1 MFHAF
6 HPGHLIRR
14 LLPWALLLGVAS
26 IWAQGFPSKPVRIVI
41 PFATGG
47 STDANARIIQ
57 DKLSQLWGQPVVV
70 EAKPGANTIIGT
82 DLVAKSAADGH
93 TLLLTST
100 AMVVNPSMYAK
111 LPYDTLSDLVPITVV
126 SVSPFAL
133 VAPINSPFNQLKDVL
148 AALRAKPGSVSFG
161 VSDSSAML
169 SGYLMNMLAKADMQ
183 AISYKGAGP
192 LMIDLAGGHVP
203 LGIAAVSSVQ
213 GQVKNGRVKIVG
225 IGSPTPSSLF
235 PQAPLIAQDLPGY
248 EAISWFGL
256 LAPKGTPADVVNR
269 IQRDVA
275 TVLKDPDVQQK
286 IQGLGAD
293 PGGMPPEEFQA
304 RIKREIDL
312 WSRVAKAANIK
323 PE

>member
-1 MFHAF
+1 MK
-6 HPGHLIRR
+6 LKRR
-14 LLPWALLLGVAS
+14 QLGGLFAALTLSLS
-26 IWAQGFPSKPVRIVI
+26 AQAQSFPNKPVRIVI
-41 PFATGG
+41 PFAPGG

-57 DKLSQLWGQPVVV
+57 DKLSAIWGQPVIID
-70 EAKPGANTIIGT
+70 AKPGANTQIGT
-82 DLVAKSAADGH
+82 DLVAKSPGDGH

-100 AMVVNPSMYAK
+100 AMVVNPSMYNK
-111 LPYDTLSDLVPITVV
+111 LPYDTLNDLVPITIV

-133 VAPINSPFNQLKDVL
+133 VTPVNSPYQSLKDVMT
-148 AALRAKPGSVSFG
+148 ALRSSTPVNFG

-169 SGYLMNMLAKADMQ
+169 AGHLLNMLAKTDMQ
-183 AISYKGAGP
+183 PVSYKGAGP

-213 GQVKNGRVKIVG
+213 GQVKGGRVRILGVG
-225 IGSPTPSSLF
+225 STSPSSLF
-235 PQAPLIAQDLPGY
+235 PQAQPIAQELPGY

-256 LAPKGTPADVVNR
+256 LAPKGTPADVVQK

-275 TVLKDPDVQQK
+275 QVLKDPDVQQK

-293 PGGMPPEEFQA
+293 PGGMSPAEFQA
-304 RIKREIDL
+304 RIKREIEL
-312 WSRVAKAANIK
+312 WGRVAKAAKIQ

>member
-1 MFHAF
+1 MN
-6 HPGHLIRR
+6 LSRRR
-14 LLPWALLLGVAS
+14 LATLFAALCWSLS
-26 IWAQGFPSKPVRIVI
+26 THAQSFPSKPVRIVI
-41 PFATGG
+41 PFAPGG

-57 DKLSQLWGQPVVV
+57 DKLSALWGQPVIVD
-70 EAKPGANTIIGT
+70 AKPGANTVIGT
-82 DLVAKSAADGH
+82 DLVAKAPGDGH

-100 AMVVNPSMYAK
+100 ALVVNPSMYAR
-111 LPYDTLSDLVPITVV
+111 LPYDTLSDLVPITLV

-133 VAPINSPFNQLKDVL
+133 VTPADSPYKTVKDVL
-148 AALRAKPGSVSFG
+148 VALRSSSALSFG

-169 SGYLMNMLAKADMQ
+169 SGQLLNMLAKAEMP

-213 GQVKNGRVKIVG
+213 GQVKGGRVRILGVG
-225 IGSPTPSSLF
+225 SATPSSLF
-235 PQAPLIAQDLPGY
+235 PLAPPIAHDLPGY

-256 LAPKGTPADVVNR
+256 LAPKGTPAEVVQK
-269 IQRDVA
+269 IHRDVA
-275 TVLKDPDVQQK
+275 QVLKDPDVQQK

-293 PGGMPPEEFQA
+293 PGGLAPAEFQA
-304 RIKREIDL
+304 RIKREIEL
-312 WSRVAKAANIK
+312 WGRVAKAAKIQ

>member
-1 MFHAF
+1 MKLSRRHLGGLFAALTLSLSAHA
-6 HPGHLIRR
+6 
-14 LLPWALLLGVAS
+14 
-26 IWAQGFPSKPVRIVI
+26 QNFPTKPVRIVI
-41 PFATGG
+41 PFAAGG

-57 DKLSQLWGQPVVV
+57 DKLSAIWGQPVIID
-70 EAKPGANTIIGT
+70 AKPGANTLIGT
-82 DLVAKSAADGH
+82 DLVAKSPGDGH

-100 AMVVNPSMYAK
+100 AMVVNPSMYNK
-111 LPYDTLSDLVPITVV
+111 LPYDTLNDLVPITIV

-133 VAPINSPFNQLKDVL
+133 VTPVNSPYQSLKDVMT
-148 AALRAKPGSVSFG
+148 ALRSSTPINFG

-169 SGYLMNMLAKADMQ
+169 AGHLLNMLAKTDMQ
-183 AISYKGAGP
+183 PVSYKGAGP

-213 GQVKNGRVKIVG
+213 GQVKGGRVRILGVG
-225 IGSPTPSSLF
+225 STTPSSLF
-235 PQAPLIAQDLPGY
+235 PQAQPIAQELPGY

-256 LAPKGTPADVVNR
+256 LAPKGTPTDVVQK

-275 TVLKDPDVQQK
+275 QVLKDPDVQQK

-293 PGGMPPEEFQA
+293 PGGMPPAEFKA
-304 RIKREIDL
+304 RIQREIEL
-312 WSRVAKAANIK
+312 WARVAKAAKIQ

>member
-1 MFHAF
+1 MIQHVLGKWLRQGFW
-6 HPGHLIRR
+6 PL
-14 LLPWALLLGVAS
+14 ALALCAS
-26 IWAQGFPSKPVRIVI
+26 STWAQTFPSKPVRIVI

-57 DKLSQLWGQPVVV
+57 DKLSTLWGQPVIV
-70 EAKPGANTIIGT
+70 EAKPGANTLIGT
-82 DLVAKSAADGH
+82 DLVAKSPGDGH

-111 LPYDTLSDLVPITVV
+111 LPYDTLNDLVPITVV

-133 VAPINSPFNQLKDVL
+133 VAPVSSPFSNLKDVL
-148 AALRAKPGSVSFG
+148 SALRTKPGSVSFG

-169 SGYLMNMLAKADMQ
+169 SGHLLNMLAKVDMQ

-225 IGSPTPSSLF
+225 VGSTTPSTLF

-256 LAPKGTPADVVNR
+256 LAPKGTPTDIVNK

-275 TVLKDPDVQQK
+275 AILKDPDVQQK

>member
-1 MFHAF
+1 MKLTRRHLGGLLAALSLSLSAHAQ
-6 HPGHLIRR
+6 
-14 LLPWALLLGVAS
+14 S
-26 IWAQGFPSKPVRIVI
+26 FPNKPVRIVI
-41 PFATGG
+41 PFAPGG

-57 DKLSQLWGQPVVV
+57 DKLSAIWGQPVIID
-70 EAKPGANTIIGT
+70 AKPGANTQIGT
-82 DLVAKSAADGH
+82 DLVAKSPGDGH

-100 AMVVNPSMYAK
+100 AMVVNPSMYNK
-111 LPYDTLSDLVPITVV
+111 LPYDTLNDLVPITIV

-133 VAPINSPFNQLKDVL
+133 VTPVNSPYQSLKDVMT
-148 AALRAKPGSVSFG
+148 ALRSSTPINFG

-169 SGYLMNMLAKADMQ
+169 AGHLLNMLAKTDMQ
-183 AISYKGAGP
+183 PVSYKGAGP

-213 GQVKNGRVKIVG
+213 GQVKGGRVRILGVG
-225 IGSPTPSSLF
+225 STTPSSLF
-235 PQAPLIAQDLPGY
+235 PQAQPIAQELPGY

-256 LAPKGTPADVVNR
+256 LAPKGTPTDVVQK

-275 TVLKDPDVQQK
+275 QVLKDPDVQQK

-293 PGGMPPEEFQA
+293 PGGMPPAEFKA
-304 RIKREIDL
+304 RIQREIEL
-312 WSRVAKAANIK
+312 WARVAKAAKIQ

>member
-1 MFHAF
+1 MTI
-6 HPGHLIRR
+6 LRRRR
-14 LLPWALLLGVAS
+14 LGTILAALALCGLTQ
-26 IWAQGFPSKPVRIVI
+26 AQAQTFPTKPVRIVI
-41 PFATGG
+41 PFAPGG

-57 DKLSQLWGQPVVV
+57 DKLSSLWGQPVIV
-70 EAKPGANTIIGT
+70 EAKPGANTVIGT
-82 DLVAKSAADGH
+82 DLVAKSPGDGH

-111 LPYDTLSDLVPITVV
+111 LPYDTLTDLVPITIV

-133 VAPINSPFNQLKDVL
+133 VTPVDSPYKNIKDVL
-148 AALRAKPGSVSFG
+148 GALRAPTALSFG

-169 SGYLMNMLAKADMQ
+169 SGHLLNMLAKTDMQ
-183 AISYKGAGP
+183 PISYKGAGP

-213 GQVKNGRVKIVG
+213 GQVKGGRVRILGVG
-225 IGSPTPSSLF
+225 SATPTALF
-235 PQAPLIAQDLPGY
+235 PQAPPIANDLPGY

-256 LAPKGTPADVVNR
+256 LAPKGTPADVVQK

-275 TVLKDPDVQQK
+275 QVLKDPDVQQK
-286 IQGLGAD
+286 LQGLGAD
-293 PGGMPPEEFQA
+293 PGGLSPADFQA
-304 RIKREIDL
+304 RIRREIDL
-312 WSRVAKAANIK
+312 WNRVAKAAKIQ

>member
-1 MFHAF
+1 MKLSRR
-6 HPGHLIRR
+6 HLGG
-14 LLPWALLLGVAS
+14 LLAALTLSVS
-26 IWAQGFPSKPVRIVI
+26 AQAQSFPNKPVRIVI
-41 PFATGG
+41 PFAPGG

-57 DKLSQLWGQPVVV
+57 DKLSTIWGQPVIID
-70 EAKPGANTIIGT
+70 AKPGANTQIGT
-82 DLVAKSAADGH
+82 DLVAKSPGDGH

-100 AMVVNPSMYAK
+100 AMVVNPSMYNK
-111 LPYDTLSDLVPITVV
+111 LPYDTLNDLVPITIV

-133 VAPINSPFNQLKDVL
+133 VTPVNSPYQSLKDVMS
-148 AALRAKPGSVSFG
+148 ALRSSTPINFG

-169 SGYLMNMLAKADMQ
+169 AGHLLNMLAKTDMQ
-183 AISYKGAGP
+183 PVSYKGAGP

-213 GQVKNGRVKIVG
+213 GQVKGGRVRILGVG
-225 IGSPTPSSLF
+225 STTPSSLF
-235 PQAPLIAQDLPGY
+235 PQAQPIAQELPGY

-256 LAPKGTPADVVNR
+256 LAPKGTSPDVVQK

-275 TVLKDPDVQQK
+275 QVLKDPDVQQK

-293 PGGMPPEEFQA
+293 PGGMPPAEFRA
-304 RIKREIDL
+304 RIQREIEL
-312 WSRVAKAANIK
+312 WGRVAKAAKIQ

>member
-1 MFHAF
+1 MNLSRRHLGTLFTALALAVGAHAQPF
-6 HPGHLIRR
+6 PG
-14 LLPWALLLGVAS
+14 
-26 IWAQGFPSKPVRIVI
+26 KPVRIVI
-41 PFATGG
+41 PFAPGG

-57 DKLSQLWGQPVVV
+57 DKLSTLWGQPVIVD
-70 EAKPGANTIIGT
+70 AKPGANTVIGT
-82 DLVAKSAADGH
+82 DLVAKSPADGH

-100 AMVVNPSMYAK
+100 AMVVNPSMYNK
-111 LPYDTLSDLVPITVV
+111 LPYDTVNDLVPITIV

-133 VAPINSPFNQLKDVL
+133 VTPVDSPYKNVKDVL
-148 AALRAKPGSVSFG
+148 ATLKTANTLSFG

-169 SGYLMNMLAKADMQ
+169 SGHLFNMLAKTEMP

-213 GQVKNGRVKIVG
+213 GQVKGGRVRILGVG
-225 IGSPTPSSLF
+225 STTPSSLF
-235 PQAPLIAQDLPGY
+235 PQAPVIANDLPGY

-256 LAPKGTPADVVNR
+256 LAPKGTPPDVVQR
-269 IQRDVA
+269 IYRDVA
-275 TVLKDPDVQQK
+275 QVLKDPEVQQK

-293 PGGMPPEEFQA
+293 PGGLTPADFQA

-312 WSRVAKAANIK
+312 WGRVAKAAKIQ

>member
-1 MFHAF
+1 MIQHVLGKWLRQGFW
-6 HPGHLIRR
+6 PL
-14 LLPWALLLGVAS
+14 ALALCAS
-26 IWAQGFPSKPVRIVI
+26 STWAQTFPSKPVRIVI

-57 DKLSQLWGQPVVV
+57 DKLSTLWGQPVIV
-70 EAKPGANTIIGT
+70 EAKPGANTLIGT
-82 DLVAKSAADGH
+82 DLVAKSPGDGH

-111 LPYDTLSDLVPITVV
+111 LPYDTLNDLVPITVV

-133 VAPINSPFNQLKDVL
+133 VAPVSSPFSNLKDVL
-148 AALRAKPGSVSFG
+148 AALRTKPGSVSFG

-169 SGYLMNMLAKADMQ
+169 SGHLLNMLAKVDMQ

-225 IGSPTPSSLF
+225 VGSTTPSTLF

-256 LAPKGTPADVVNR
+256 LAPKGTPTDIVNK

-275 TVLKDPDVQQK
+275 AVLKDPDVQQK

-293 PGGMPPEEFQA
+293 PGGMSPEEFQA

>member
-1 MFHAF
+1 MIQHVLGKWLRQGFW
-6 HPGHLIRR
+6 PL
-14 LLPWALLLGVAS
+14 ALALCAS
-26 IWAQGFPSKPVRIVI
+26 STWAQTFPSKPVRIVI

-57 DKLSQLWGQPVVV
+57 DKLSTLWGQPVIV
-70 EAKPGANTIIGT
+70 EAKPGANTLIGT
-82 DLVAKSAADGH
+82 DLVAKSPGDGH

-111 LPYDTLSDLVPITVV
+111 LPHDTLNDLVPITVV

-133 VAPINSPFNQLKDVL
+133 VAPVSSPFSNLKDVL
-148 AALRAKPGSVSFG
+148 SALRTKPGSVSFG

-169 SGYLMNMLAKADMQ
+169 SGHLLNMLAKVDMQ

-225 IGSPTPSSLF
+225 VGSTTPSTLF

-256 LAPKGTPADVVNR
+256 LAPKGTPTDIVNK

-275 TVLKDPDVQQK
+275 AILKDPDVQQK

>member
-1 MFHAF
+1 MN
-6 HPGHLIRR
+6 LSRRR
-14 LLPWALLLGVAS
+14 LATLFAALCWSLNTH
-26 IWAQGFPSKPVRIVI
+26 AQSFPSKPVRIVI
-41 PFATGG
+41 PFAPGG

-57 DKLSQLWGQPVVV
+57 DKLSTLWGQPVIVD
-70 EAKPGANTIIGT
+70 AKPGANTVIGT
-82 DLVAKSAADGH
+82 DLVAKAPGDGH

-100 AMVVNPSMYAK
+100 ALVVNPSMYTK
-111 LPYDTLSDLVPITVV
+111 LPYDTLNDLAPITLV

-133 VAPINSPFNQLKDVL
+133 VTPADSPYKTVKDVL
-148 AALRAKPGSVSFG
+148 VALRSSSALSFG

-169 SGYLMNMLAKADMQ
+169 SGQLFNMLAKAEMP

-213 GQVKNGRVKIVG
+213 GQVKGGRVRILGVG
-225 IGSPTPSSLF
+225 SANPSSLF
-235 PQAPLIAQDLPGY
+235 PLAPPIALDLPGY

-256 LAPKGTPADVVNR
+256 LAPKGTPAEVVQK
-269 IQRDVA
+269 IHRDVA
-275 TVLKDPDVQQK
+275 QVLKDPDVQQK

-293 PGGMPPEEFQA
+293 PGGLAPAEFQA
-304 RIKREIDL
+304 RIKREIEL
-312 WSRVAKAANIK
+312 WGRVAKAAKIQ

>member
-1 MFHAF
+1 MSK
-6 HPGHLIRR
+6 PCLRGQLLQR
-14 LLPWALLLGVAS
+14 LWPLMLLLGMVSA
-26 IWAQGFPSKPVRIVI
+26 WAQGFPSKPVRIVI

-70 EAKPGANTIIGT
+70 EAKPGANTLIGT
-82 DLVAKSAADGH
+82 DLVAKSPGDGH

-111 LPYDTLSDLVPITVV
+111 LPYDTLNDLVPITIV

-133 VAPINSPFNQLKDVL
+133 VAPINSPFNHLKDVL
-148 AALRAKPGSVSFG
+148 SALRVKPGSVSFG

-169 SGYLMNMLAKADMQ
+169 SGHLLNMMAKVDMQ
-183 AISYKGAGP
+183 PISYKGAGP
-192 LMIDLAGGHVP
+192 LTIDLAGGHVP

-213 GQVKNGRVKIVG
+213 GQVKNGRVKIIG
-225 IGSPTPSSLF
+225 IGSTSASTLF
-235 PQAPLIAQDLPGY
+235 PQAALIAQELPGY

-256 LAPKGTPADVVNR
+256 LAPKGTPADIVNK

-275 TVLKDPDVQQK
+275 SVLKDPDVLQK
-286 IQGLGAD
+286 LQGLGAD
-293 PGGMPPEEFQA
+293 PGGMSADEFQA

>member
-1 MFHAF
+1 MIQHVLGKWLRQGFW
-6 HPGHLIRR
+6 PL
-14 LLPWALLLGVAS
+14 ALALCAS
-26 IWAQGFPSKPVRIVI
+26 STWAQTFPSKPVRIVI

-57 DKLSQLWGQPVVV
+57 DKLSTLWGQPVIV
-70 EAKPGANTIIGT
+70 EAKPGANTLIGT
-82 DLVAKSAADGH
+82 DLVAKSPGDGH

-111 LPYDTLSDLVPITVV
+111 LPYDTLNDLVPITVV

-133 VAPINSPFNQLKDVL
+133 VAPVSSPFSNLKDVL
-148 AALRAKPGSVSFG
+148 AALRTKPGSVSFG

-169 SGYLMNMLAKADMQ
+169 SGHLLNMLAKVDMQ

-225 IGSPTPSSLF
+225 VGSTTPSTLF

-256 LAPKGTPADVVNR
+256 LAPKGTPTDIVNK

-275 TVLKDPDVQQK
+275 AVLKDPDVQQK

>member
-1 MFHAF
+1 MK
-6 HPGHLIRR
+6 LKRR
-14 LLPWALLLGVAS
+14 QLGGLFAALTLSLS
-26 IWAQGFPSKPVRIVI
+26 AQAQSFPNKPVRIVI
-41 PFATGG
+41 PFAPGG

-57 DKLSQLWGQPVVV
+57 DKLSAIWGRPVIID
-70 EAKPGANTIIGT
+70 AKPGANTQIGT
-82 DLVAKSAADGH
+82 DLVAKSPGDGH

-100 AMVVNPSMYAK
+100 AMVVNPSMYNK
-111 LPYDTLSDLVPITVV
+111 LPYDTLNDLVPITIV

-133 VAPINSPFNQLKDVL
+133 VTPVNSPYQSLKDVMT
-148 AALRAKPGSVSFG
+148 ALRSSTPVNFG

-169 SGYLMNMLAKADMQ
+169 AGHLLNMLAKTDMQ
-183 AISYKGAGP
+183 PVSYKGAGP

-213 GQVKNGRVKIVG
+213 GQVKGGRVRILGVG
-225 IGSPTPSSLF
+225 STSPSSLF
-235 PQAPLIAQDLPGY
+235 PQAQPIAQELPGY

-256 LAPKGTPADVVNR
+256 LAPKGTPADVVQK

-275 TVLKDPDVQQK
+275 QVLKDPDVQQK

-293 PGGMPPEEFQA
+293 PGGMSPAEFQA
-304 RIKREIDL
+304 RIKREIEL
-312 WSRVAKAANIK
+312 WGRVAKAAKIQ

>member
-1 MFHAF
+1 MN
-6 HPGHLIRR
+6 LSRRR
-14 LLPWALLLGVAS
+14 LATLFAALCWSLS
-26 IWAQGFPSKPVRIVI
+26 THAQSFPSKPVRIVI
-41 PFATGG
+41 PFAPGG

-57 DKLSQLWGQPVVV
+57 DKLSTLWGQPVIVD
-70 EAKPGANTIIGT
+70 AKPGANTVIGT
-82 DLVAKSAADGH
+82 DLVAKAPGDGH

-100 AMVVNPSMYAK
+100 ALVVNPSMYAK
-111 LPYDTLSDLVPITVV
+111 LPYDTLNDLVPITLV

-133 VAPINSPFNQLKDVL
+133 VTPVDSPYKTVKDVL
-148 AALRAKPGSVSFG
+148 SALRSSSALSFG

-169 SGYLMNMLAKADMQ
+169 SGQLLNMLAKAEMP

-213 GQVKNGRVKIVG
+213 GQVKGGRVRILGVG
-225 IGSPTPSSLF
+225 SATPSSLF
-235 PQAPLIAQDLPGY
+235 PLAPPIAHDLPGY

-256 LAPKGTPADVVNR
+256 LAPKGTPAEVVQK
-269 IQRDVA
+269 IHRDVA
-275 TVLKDPDVQQK
+275 QVLKDPDVQQK

-293 PGGMPPEEFQA
+293 PGGLAPAEFQA
-304 RIKREIDL
+304 RIKREIEL
-312 WSRVAKAANIK
+312 WGRVAKAAKIQ

>member
-1 MFHAF
+1 MK
-6 HPGHLIRR
+6 LKRR
-14 LLPWALLLGVAS
+14 QLGGLFVALTLSLS
-26 IWAQGFPSKPVRIVI
+26 AQAQSFPNKPVRIVI
-41 PFATGG
+41 PFAPGG

-57 DKLSQLWGQPVVV
+57 DKLSAIWGQPVIID
-70 EAKPGANTIIGT
+70 AKPGANTQIGT
-82 DLVAKSAADGH
+82 DLVAKSPGDGH

-100 AMVVNPSMYAK
+100 AMVVNPSMYNK
-111 LPYDTLSDLVPITVV
+111 LPYDTLNDLVPITIV

-133 VAPINSPFNQLKDVL
+133 VTPVNSPYQSLKDVMT
-148 AALRAKPGSVSFG
+148 ALRSSTPVNFG

-169 SGYLMNMLAKADMQ
+169 AGHLLNMLAKTDMQ
-183 AISYKGAGP
+183 PVSYKGAGP

-213 GQVKNGRVKIVG
+213 GQVKGGRVRILGVG
-225 IGSPTPSSLF
+225 STSPSSLF
-235 PQAPLIAQDLPGY
+235 PQAQPIAQELPGY

-256 LAPKGTPADVVNR
+256 LAPKGTPADVVQK

-275 TVLKDPDVQQK
+275 QVLKDPDVQQK

-293 PGGMPPEEFQA
+293 PGGMSPAEFQA
-304 RIKREIDL
+304 RIKREIEL
-312 WSRVAKAANIK
+312 WGRVAKAAKIQ

>member
-1 MFHAF
+1 MSQSFHR
-6 HPGHLIRR
+6 GQWLRR
-14 LLPWALLLGVAS
+14 ILSLTLLLGATAT
-26 IWAQGFPSKPVRIVI
+26 WAQGFPSKPVRIVI

-57 DKLSQLWGQPVVV
+57 DKLSQLWGQPVVI

-82 DLVAKSAADGH
+82 DLVAKSPADGH

-111 LPYDTLSDLVPITVV
+111 LPYDTLNDLVPITVV

-148 AALRAKPGSVSFG
+148 SALRTKPGSVSFG

-169 SGYLMNMLAKADMQ
+169 SGHLLNMLGKTDMQ
-183 AISYKGAGP
+183 PISYKGAGP

-225 IGSPTPSSLF
+225 IGSPTASTLF
-235 PQAPLIAQDLPGY
+235 PQAALIAQDLPGY

-275 TVLKDPDVQQK
+275 AVLKDPDVVQK
-286 IQGLGAD
+286 LQGIGAD
-293 PGGMPPEEFQA
+293 PGGMPPEEFQT

>member
-1 MFHAF
+1 MKLTRRHLGGLLAALSLSLSAHAQ
-6 HPGHLIRR
+6 
-14 LLPWALLLGVAS
+14 S
-26 IWAQGFPSKPVRIVI
+26 FPNKPVRIVI
-41 PFATGG
+41 PFAPGG

-57 DKLSQLWGQPVVV
+57 DKLSAIWGQPVIID
-70 EAKPGANTIIGT
+70 AKPGANTQIGT
-82 DLVAKSAADGH
+82 DLVAKSPGDGH

-100 AMVVNPSMYAK
+100 AMVVNPSMYNK
-111 LPYDTLSDLVPITVV
+111 LPYDTLNDLVPITIV

-133 VAPINSPFNQLKDVL
+133 VTPVNSPYQSLKDVMT
-148 AALRAKPGSVSFG
+148 ALRSSTPINFG

-169 SGYLMNMLAKADMQ
+169 AGHLLNMLAKTDMQ
-183 AISYKGAGP
+183 PVSYKGAGP

-213 GQVKNGRVKIVG
+213 GQVKGGRVRILGVG
-225 IGSPTPSSLF
+225 STTPSSLF
-235 PQAPLIAQDLPGY
+235 PQAQPIAQELPGY

-256 LAPKGTPADVVNR
+256 LAPKGTPTDVVQK

-275 TVLKDPDVQQK
+275 QVLKDPDVQQK

-293 PGGMPPEEFQA
+293 PGGMPPTEFKA
-304 RIKREIDL
+304 RIQREIEL
-312 WSRVAKAANIK
+312 WARVAKAAKIQ

>member
-1 MFHAF
+1 MKLSRR
-6 HPGHLIRR
+6 HLGG
-14 LLPWALLLGVAS
+14 LLAALTLSVS
-26 IWAQGFPSKPVRIVI
+26 AQAQSFPSKPVRIVI
-41 PFATGG
+41 PFAPGG

-57 DKLSQLWGQPVVV
+57 DKLTTIWGQPVIID
-70 EAKPGANTIIGT
+70 AKPGANTQIGT
-82 DLVAKSAADGH
+82 DLVAKSPGDGH

-100 AMVVNPSMYAK
+100 AMVVNPSMYNK
-111 LPYDTLSDLVPITVV
+111 LPYDTLNDLVPITIV

-133 VAPINSPFNQLKDVL
+133 VTPVNSPYQSLKDVMS
-148 AALRAKPGSVSFG
+148 ALRSSTPINFG

-169 SGYLMNMLAKADMQ
+169 AGHLLNMLAKTDMQ
-183 AISYKGAGP
+183 PVSYKGAGP

-213 GQVKNGRVKIVG
+213 GQVKGGRVRILGVG
-225 IGSPTPSSLF
+225 STTPSSLF
-235 PQAPLIAQDLPGY
+235 PQAQPIAQELPGY

-256 LAPKGTPADVVNR
+256 LAPKGTPPDVVQK

-275 TVLKDPDVQQK
+275 QVLKDPDVQQK

-293 PGGMPPEEFQA
+293 PGGMPPAEFRA
-304 RIKREIDL
+304 RIQREIEL
-312 WSRVAKAANIK
+312 WGRVAKAAKIQ

>member
-1 MFHAF
+1 MN
-6 HPGHLIRR
+6 LSRRR
-14 LLPWALLLGVAS
+14 LATLFAALCWSLS
-26 IWAQGFPSKPVRIVI
+26 THAQPFPSKPVRIVI
-41 PFATGG
+41 PFAPGG

-57 DKLSQLWGQPVVV
+57 DKLSTLWGQPVIID
-70 EAKPGANTIIGT
+70 AKPGANTLIGT
-82 DLVAKSAADGH
+82 DLVAKSPGDGH

-111 LPYDTLSDLVPITVV
+111 LPYDTLNDLVPITLV

-133 VAPINSPFNQLKDVL
+133 VTPVDTPYKSIKDVL
-148 AALRAKPGSVSFG
+148 TALRSNPSGLSFG

-169 SGYLMNMLAKADMQ
+169 SGHLFNMLAKSEMQ
-183 AISYKGAGP
+183 AINYKGAGP

-213 GQVKNGRVKIVG
+213 GQVKAGKVRILGVG
-225 IGSPTPSSLF
+225 SAQPSALF
-235 PQAPLIAQDLPGY
+235 PQAPPIANELSGY

-256 LAPKGTPADVVNR
+256 LAPKGTPADIVQK
-269 IQRDVA
+269 IHRDVA
-275 TVLKDPDVQQK
+275 QVLKDPDVLQK

-293 PGGMPPEEFQA
+293 PGGLPPAEFQA
-304 RIKREIDL
+304 RIKREIEL
-312 WSRVAKAANIK
+312 WGRVAKAAKIQ

>member
-1 MFHAF
+1 MY
-6 HPGHLIRR
+6 LSRR
-14 LLPWALLLGVAS
+14 FLAVLLAALTVSLG
-26 IWAQGFPSKPVRIVI
+26 AQAQNFPTKPVRIVI
-41 PFATGG
+41 PFAPGG

-57 DKLSQLWGQPVVV
+57 DKLSTLWGQPVIID
-70 EAKPGANTIIGT
+70 AKPGANTLIGT
-82 DLVAKSAADGH
+82 DLVAKSPGDGH

-111 LPYDTLSDLVPITVV
+111 LPYDTLNDLVPITIV

-133 VAPINSPFNQLKDVL
+133 VTPVDSPHKSIKDVISV
-148 AALRAKPGSVSFG
+148 LRANPTALSFG

-169 SGYLMNMLAKADMQ
+169 SRHLFNMLAKSEMQ
-183 AISYKGAGP
+183 PISYKGAGP

-213 GQVKNGRVKIVG
+213 GQVKGGRVRILGVG
-225 IGSPTPSSLF
+225 SVQPSFLF
-235 PQAPLIAQDLPGY
+235 PQAPPIASELPGY

-256 LAPKGTPADVVNR
+256 LAPKGTPIEVVQK
-269 IQRDVA
+269 IHRDVSQ
-275 TVLKDPDVQQK
+275 VLKDPEVQQK

-293 PGGMPPEEFQA
+293 PGGMPPAEFQA
-304 RIKREIDL
+304 RIRREIEL
-312 WSRVAKAANIK
+312 WGRVAKAAKIQ

>member
-1 MFHAF
+1 MKLTRRHLGGLLAALSLSLSAHAQ
-6 HPGHLIRR
+6 
-14 LLPWALLLGVAS
+14 S
-26 IWAQGFPSKPVRIVI
+26 FPNKPVRIVI
-41 PFATGG
+41 PFAPGG

-57 DKLSQLWGQPVVV
+57 DKLSAIWGQPVIID
-70 EAKPGANTIIGT
+70 AKPGANTQIGT
-82 DLVAKSAADGH
+82 DLVAKSPGDGH

-100 AMVVNPSMYAK
+100 AMVVNPSMYNK
-111 LPYDTLSDLVPITVV
+111 LPYDTLNDLVPITIV

-133 VAPINSPFNQLKDVL
+133 VTPVNSPYQSLKDVMT
-148 AALRAKPGSVSFG
+148 ALRSSTPINFG

-169 SGYLMNMLAKADMQ
+169 AGHLLNMLAKTDMQ
-183 AISYKGAGP
+183 PVSYKGAGP

-213 GQVKNGRVKIVG
+213 GQVKGGRVRILGVG
-225 IGSPTPSSLF
+225 STTPSSLF
-235 PQAPLIAQDLPGY
+235 PQAQPIAQELPGY

-256 LAPKGTPADVVNR
+256 LAPKGTPTDVVQK

-275 TVLKDPDVQQK
+275 QVLKDPDVQQK

-293 PGGMPPEEFQA
+293 PGGMPPAEFRA
-304 RIKREIDL
+304 RIQREIEL
-312 WSRVAKAANIK
+312 WGRVAKAAKIQ

>member
-1 MFHAF
+1 MKLTRRHLGGLLAALSLSLSAHAQ
-6 HPGHLIRR
+6 
-14 LLPWALLLGVAS
+14 S
-26 IWAQGFPSKPVRIVI
+26 FPNKPVRIVI
-41 PFATGG
+41 PFAPGG

-57 DKLSQLWGQPVVV
+57 DKLSAIWGQPVIID
-70 EAKPGANTIIGT
+70 AKPGANTQIGT
-82 DLVAKSAADGH
+82 DLVAKSPGDGH

-100 AMVVNPSMYAK
+100 AMVVNPSMYNK
-111 LPYDTLSDLVPITVV
+111 LPYDTLNDLVPITIV

-133 VAPINSPFNQLKDVL
+133 VTPVNSPYQSLKDVMT
-148 AALRAKPGSVSFG
+148 ALRSSTPINFG

-169 SGYLMNMLAKADMQ
+169 AGHLLNMLAKTDMQ
-183 AISYKGAGP
+183 PVSYKGAGP

-213 GQVKNGRVKIVG
+213 GQVKGGRVRILGVG
-225 IGSPTPSSLF
+225 STTPSSLF
-235 PQAPLIAQDLPGY
+235 PQAQPIAQELPGY

-256 LAPKGTPADVVNR
+256 LAPKGTPAEVVQK

-275 TVLKDPDVQQK
+275 QVLKDPDVQQK

-293 PGGMPPEEFQA
+293 PGGMPPAEFRA
-304 RIKREIDL
+304 RIQREIEL
-312 WSRVAKAANIK
+312 WGRVAKAAKIQ

>member
-1 MFHAF
+1 MLLKH
-6 HPGHLIRR
+6 R
-14 LLPWALLLGVAS
+14 LLAGLLTLFALPCLTM
-26 IWAQGFPSKPVRIVI
+26 AQNFPSKPVRIVI
-41 PFATGG
+41 PFAPGG

-57 DKLSQLWGQPVVV
+57 DKLSTLWGQPVIVD
-70 EAKPGANTIIGT
+70 AKPGANTLIGT
-82 DLVAKSAADGH
+82 ELVAKAPGDGH

-100 AMVVNPSMYAK
+100 ALVVNPSMYAK
-111 LPYDTLSDLVPITVV
+111 LPYDTLNDLVPITLV

-133 VAPINSPFNQLKDVL
+133 VTPADSPYKTVKDVL
-148 AALRAKPGSVSFG
+148 AALRGSSALSFG

-169 SGYLMNMLAKADMQ
+169 SGQLLNMLAKAEMP

-213 GQVKNGRVKIVG
+213 GQVKGGRVRILGVG
-225 IGSPTPSSLF
+225 SANPSSLF
-235 PQAPLIAQDLPGY
+235 PTAPPIALDLPGY

-256 LAPKGTPADVVNR
+256 LAPKGTPAEVVQK
-269 IQRDVA
+269 IHRDVA
-275 TVLKDPDVQQK
+275 QVLKDPDVQQK

-293 PGGMPPEEFQA
+293 PGGLAPAEFQA
-304 RIKREIDL
+304 RIKREIEL
-312 WSRVAKAANIK
+312 WGRVAKAAKIQ

>member
-1 MFHAF
+1 MN
-6 HPGHLIRR
+6 LSRRR
-14 LLPWALLLGVAS
+14 LATLFAALSLSLS
-26 IWAQGFPSKPVRIVI
+26 AQAQHFPSKPVRIVI
-41 PFATGG
+41 PFAPGG

-57 DKLSQLWGQPVVV
+57 DKLSTLWGQPVIVD
-70 EAKPGANTIIGT
+70 AKPGANTVIGT
-82 DLVAKSAADGH
+82 DLVAKAPGDGH

-100 AMVVNPSMYAK
+100 ALVVNPSMYAK
-111 LPYDTLSDLVPITVV
+111 LPYDTLNDLVPITLV

-133 VAPINSPFNQLKDVL
+133 VTPADSPYKTVKDVL
-148 AALRAKPGSVSFG
+148 AALRGSSALSFG

-169 SGYLMNMLAKADMQ
+169 SGQLLNMLAKTEMP

-213 GQVKNGRVKIVG
+213 GQVKGGRVRILGVG
-225 IGSPTPSSLF
+225 SANPSSLF
-235 PQAPLIAQDLPGY
+235 PTAPPIALDLPGY

-256 LAPKGTPADVVNR
+256 LAPKGTPAEVVQK
-269 IQRDVA
+269 IHRDVA
-275 TVLKDPDVQQK
+275 QVLKDPDVQQK

-293 PGGMPPEEFQA
+293 PGGLAPAEFQA
-304 RIKREIDL
+304 RIKREIEL
-312 WSRVAKAANIK
+312 WGRVAKAAKIQ

>member
-1 MFHAF
+1 MKLSRRHLGGLFAALTLSLSAHA
-6 HPGHLIRR
+6 
-14 LLPWALLLGVAS
+14 
-26 IWAQGFPSKPVRIVI
+26 QNFPTKPVRIVI
-41 PFATGG
+41 PFAAGG

-57 DKLSQLWGQPVVV
+57 DKLSAIWGQPVIID
-70 EAKPGANTIIGT
+70 AKPGANTLIGT
-82 DLVAKSAADGH
+82 DLVAKSPGDGH

-111 LPYDTLSDLVPITVV
+111 LPYDTLNDLVPITIV

-133 VAPINSPFNQLKDVL
+133 VTPVDSPYKSLKDVL
-148 AALRAKPGSVSFG
+148 SALRSSTAVNFG

-169 SGYLMNMLAKADMQ
+169 SGHLFNMLAKTDMQ
-183 AISYKGAGP
+183 PISYKGAGP

-213 GQVKNGRVKIVG
+213 GQVKGGRVRILGVG
-225 IGSPTPSSLF
+225 STTPSSLF
-235 PQAPLIAQDLPGY
+235 PQAQPIANELPGY

-256 LAPKGTPADVVNR
+256 LAPKGTSAEVVQK

-275 TVLKDPDVQQK
+275 QVLKDPDVQQK

-293 PGGMPPEEFQA
+293 PGGMPPAEFRA
-304 RIKREIDL
+304 RIQREIEL
-312 WSRVAKAANIK
+312 WGRVAKAAKIQ